1 MNIIFSLLTAL
12 MLGVLPSAN
21 NYVNVTS
28 YSVRT
33 SLIPFN
39 QDNDIDAI
47 REEYKRIN
55 SLDLKTETYTYTNED
70 CVDDGEIIYH
80 LHGNDIVKVVE
91 KGTFKDGYWATEYY
105 YKNSKFIFGYESLTG
120 GAAAGPEFTTKFR
133 YYVKN
138 DKAIRQMEGDAI
150 VKADSK
156 FSEALSKSYIL
167 LKVNKTKNFSEVFC
181 N

>member
-1 MNIIFSLLTAL
+1 MNTIFSIITAL
-12 MLGVLPSAN
+12 MLNVLPHGN
-21 NYVNVTS
+21 NFINATN

-33 SLIPFN
+33 SSIPSG
-39 QDNDIDAI
+39 QDNDIAAI

-55 SLDLKTETYTYTNED
+55 SLDLRTETYTYTNDE
-70 CVDDGEIIYH
+70 CVDEGEIIYY
-80 LHGNDIVKVVE
+80 LNGNDIVKIVE
-91 KGTFKDGYWATEYY
+91 KGIFKDGSWVIEYY
-105 YKNSKFIFGYESLTG
+105 YKNSKFIFGYESVTG
-120 GAAAGPEFTTKFR
+120 GAAAGPDVTTKFR
-133 YYVKN
+133 YYVKD

-167 LKVNKTKNFSEVFC
+167 LKVSKTKNFKEVFC